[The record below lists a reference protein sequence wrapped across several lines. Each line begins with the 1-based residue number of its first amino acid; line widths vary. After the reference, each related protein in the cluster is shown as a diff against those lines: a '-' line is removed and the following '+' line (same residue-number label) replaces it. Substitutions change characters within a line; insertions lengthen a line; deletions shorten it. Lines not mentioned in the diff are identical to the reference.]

1 MLCLAFLSVE
11 RFTMARVLLEQKK
24 EQDEILSIF
33 EFHQKMNFSLFRN
46 NDNVIKIKLPE
57 SIQDLLGEL
66 DSKRQINRSQL
77 VRELLFGYVYGW
89 YLLELMYQQKE
100 GFYWDSGVLFS
111 RSASSDDK
119 KPELESIPY
128 NLAPELGKNI
138 YDLKVWL
145 PDALVSE
152 LNILAERTSVTTS
165 HFCREVIVGALM
177 GRSIL
182 SERLLV
188 TDSTDNNRGIS

>member
-1 MLCLAFLSVE
+1 
-11 RFTMARVLLEQKK
+11 
-24 EQDEILSIF
+24 
-33 EFHQKMNFSLFRN
+33 
-46 NDNVIKIKLPE
+46 
-57 SIQDLLGEL
+57 
-66 DSKRQINRSQL
+66 
-77 VRELLFGYVYGW
+77 
-89 YLLELMYQQKE
+89 MYQQKE